1 MVGEAGVEFWK
12 GEMAKDHVEGG
23 GEPDDVKQDGGCLGE
38 HVGVRRR
45 HACEGRG
52 VGPVGDRR

>member
-1 MVGEAGVEFWK
+1 MEFWK

-23 GEPDDVKQDGGCLGE
+23 GEPDDAKQDGGCLGE